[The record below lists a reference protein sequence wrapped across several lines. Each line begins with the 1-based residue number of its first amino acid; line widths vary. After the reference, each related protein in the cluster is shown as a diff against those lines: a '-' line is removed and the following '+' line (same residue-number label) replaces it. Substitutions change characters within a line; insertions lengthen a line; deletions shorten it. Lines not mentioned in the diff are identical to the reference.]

1 MHHRTC
7 HLPLFVLTLMSLLTA
22 THTGALAQHAHI
34 NAGAVSQ
41 TPGSRLLFTNAALFE
56 TNSGY
61 YVFLTPQKPSAT
73 QPRFQG
79 SITFTALPSTP
90 INGGPTSG
98 HAIPGS
104 SLALRVESVSGPAQ
118 AEFGFMEEEDLT
130 PRFTLPTGSVS
141 TTQSFMLSENA
152 GAPGDDPY
160 GHIHGRYFTAS
171 HPGLYTVGFR
181 ILDVSSNGPSGRPL
195 HEPSEVFFLHF
206 QAGTTIHSISTPT
219 TNSTETQLLVGAQP
233 NLNIVLEATDTLQPS
248 PSWSLVDGPLRSAN
262 RILKFTDRN
271 PKTAQRFYRVRG
283 EP

>member
-1 MHHRTC
+1 MCYRTRRF
-7 HLPLFVLTLMSLLTA
+7 LPSALALLTLLAAAQTC
-22 THTGALAQHAHI
+22 ALAQHAHI

-90 INGGPTSG
+90 INGGPASG

-104 SLALRVESVSGPAQ
+104 SLALRIESVSGPAQ
-118 AEFGFMEEEDLT
+118 GEVGFMEEEDLT
-130 PRFTLPTGSVS
+130 PRFSIPTGSLS
-141 TTQSFMLSENA
+141 STQSFMLSENT
-152 GAPGDDPY
+152 GTPGDDPY
-160 GHIHGRYFTAS
+160 GHIHGRVFTAT

-181 ILDVSSNGPSGRPL
+181 ILDLSSNGPSGRPL
-195 HEPSEVFFLHF
+195 HEPSEVFFLHL
-206 QAGTTIHSISTPT
+206 QAGTTIHSISTSL
-219 TNSTETQLLVGAQP
+219 TNTPETQLLVGAQP
-233 NLNIVLEATDTLQPS
+233 NLNIVLEATDALQPN

-262 RILKFTDRN
+262 RILKLTDRT
-271 PKTAQRFYRVRG
+271 PKAAQRFYRVRG